1 MHASLL
7 CAVVQIAL
15 QPEPFGVG
23 CLHQPGPRGLQL
35 QQPRA
40 QLRLQRLVLQR
51 KARGCAHRADQF
63 DDVLQGGVVQ

>member
-23 CLHQPGPRGLQL
+23 CLLQPGP
-35 QQPRA
+35 
-40 QLRLQRLVLQR
+40 
-51 KARGCAHRADQF
+51 
-63 DDVLQGGVVQ
+63 